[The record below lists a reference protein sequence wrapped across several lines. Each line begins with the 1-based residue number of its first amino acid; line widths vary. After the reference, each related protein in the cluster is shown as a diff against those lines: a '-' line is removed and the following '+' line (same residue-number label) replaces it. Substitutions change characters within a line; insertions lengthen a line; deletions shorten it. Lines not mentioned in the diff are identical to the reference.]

1 MTRAVIKLTLW
12 AVFVLG
18 LLTATPGY
26 AAPKAELWPRWEK
39 HDPAST
45 QTIDHTLWDK
55 FLKRNLV
62 APHPSGINRVR
73 YTGVAPE
80 DRKALKGYLKNLQSL
95 PISSY
100 NRVEQ
105 KAYWI
110 NLYNG
115 LTVDLVLSRLPIESI
130 RDVNISPGLFVRGPW
145 GAKLL
150 TVEEE
155 RLSLDDIE
163 HRILRPIWK
172 DNRVHY
178 AVNCASLGCPNLQP
192 DAFTSAN
199 TEALLESGARE
210 YVNHPR
216 GLVINNGKLRVSS
229 IYVWF
234 QEDFGGSAEGL
245 MEHWSKYAKQ
255 VLAEALKSYSGGLEH
270 DYDWRL
276 NAAESQPQP

>member
-1 MTRAVIKLTLW
+1 M
-12 AVFVLG
+12 
-18 LLTATPGY
+18 
-26 AAPKAELWPRWEK
+26 
-39 HDPAST
+39 
-45 QTIDHTLWDK
+45 
-55 FLKRNLV
+55 
-62 APHPSGINRVR
+62 
-73 YTGVAPE
+73 
-80 DRKALKGYLKNLQSL
+80 KGYLKNLQSL

-115 LTVDLVLSRLPIESI
+115 LTVDLVLSRLPLESI

-199 TEALLESGARE
+199 TEALLATALANMSII
-210 YVNHPR
+210 R
-216 GLVINNGKLRVSS
+216 GV
-229 IYVWF
+229 
-234 QEDFGGSAEGL
+234 
-245 MEHWSKYAKQ
+245 
-255 VLAEALKSYSGGLEH
+255 
-270 DYDWRL
+270 
-276 NAAESQPQP
+276 